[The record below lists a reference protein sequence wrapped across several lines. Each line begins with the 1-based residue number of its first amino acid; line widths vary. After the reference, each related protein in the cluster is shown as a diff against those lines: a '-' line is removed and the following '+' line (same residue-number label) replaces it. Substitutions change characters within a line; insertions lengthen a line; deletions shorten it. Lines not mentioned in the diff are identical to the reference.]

1 MQSCDKLNRF
11 YQFTYMLL
19 FWTTE
24 PPIVTFEYHINTGT
38 FIPVFHEYAPYC
50 QAHFKLYCFIEPFST
65 ISARELRSL
74 GNFELK

>member
-1 MQSCDKLNRF
+1 MQSCDKLNRV

-38 FIPVFHEYAPYC
+38 FIPVVMTPHLIVKRILDCIVSLNRFP
-50 QAHFKLYCFIEPFST
+50 PFQPESYDHLVT
-65 ISARELRSL
+65 L
-74 GNFELK
+74 N